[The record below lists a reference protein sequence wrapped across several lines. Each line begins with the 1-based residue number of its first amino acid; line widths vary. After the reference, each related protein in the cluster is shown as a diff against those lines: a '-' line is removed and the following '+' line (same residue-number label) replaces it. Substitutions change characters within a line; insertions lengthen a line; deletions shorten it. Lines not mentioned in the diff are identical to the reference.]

1 MEVHRNL
8 LLELERVES
17 LLVSETAE
25 VLSADFPEK
34 VVSEEYLRVIARYL
48 LFSGLMNKV
57 LASPIE
63 VIDAGMRDA
72 HKAYVLESGLHIQ
85 LEREEDEAFA
95 REHVNYL
102 FEIARELALSARESL
117 DSPEAAEHAEA
128 AEPLETLEQATEPQ
142 EAAEHAE
149 AAELLEVLEPL
160 EVSE

>member
-1 MEVHRNL
+1 MEIHRNL

-34 VVSEEYLRVIARYL
+34 VVSQEYLRVIARYL
-48 LFSGLMNKV
+48 LFSGLMSKV

-63 VIDAGMRDA
+63 AIDAGMRDA
-72 HKAYVLESGLHIQ
+72 HKSYVIESGLHIQ
-85 LEREEDEAFA
+85 LDGEEDEGFA

-117 DSPEAAEHAEA
+117 DSPEAAESLEVAGNAEA
-128 AEPLETLEQATEPQ
+128 AEPLEAAEQA
-142 EAAEHAE
+142 EAVEH
-149 AAELLEVLEPL
+149 LETSEPL
-160 EVSE
+160 EVSQ